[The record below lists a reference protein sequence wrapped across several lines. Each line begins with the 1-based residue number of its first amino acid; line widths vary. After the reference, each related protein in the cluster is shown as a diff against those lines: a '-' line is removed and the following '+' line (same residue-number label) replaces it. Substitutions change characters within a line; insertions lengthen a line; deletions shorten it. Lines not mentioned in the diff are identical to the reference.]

1 MVRMRF
7 REGTRFTQ
15 GHTAEPGAQ
24 PLLTLR
30 AMGPISSLMLT
41 PDSTIPHCSSG
52 PFPAALQARAAPSS
66 FPLPSGSETFPEPVY
81 RPRSDLSPLSLPVYS
96 TPWQKAP
103 EGEFMRMGGKWGEKG
118 WGDEYG
124 LMKKKEERAGK
135 RAFKEKA
142 TQDVFV

>member
-1 MVRMRF
+1 MV
-7 REGTRFTQ
+7 
-15 GHTAEPGAQ
+15 
-24 PLLTLR
+24 
-30 AMGPISSLMLT
+30 
-41 PDSTIPHCSSG
+41 
-52 PFPAALQARAAPSS
+52 APSS
-66 FPLPSGSETFPEPVY
+66 CPRPPESETFPEPVY
-81 RPRSDLSPLSLPVYS
+81 RLCSDLFPLSLPVYS

-135 RAFKEKA
+135 RAFKETA